1 MRGLLQFQLH
11 FDALLRENEGEQS
24 KEKLKQI
31 MIIIIINSS
40 KCQCSISRYK
50 SRQVINVK

>member
-24 KEKLKQI
+24 KEKLKKKNNDNNKQFK
-31 MIIIIINSS
+31 MPMFDQSLQEQASN
-40 KCQCSISRYK
+40 QC
-50 SRQVINVK
+50 